1 MRSTTGTDTC
11 LLEDNNTCIV
21 IAMSRKRVSD
31 QDREHGRRIG
41 RLIAD
46 RREQTRRS
54 APELAQEASVAID
67 TIRRLE
73 IGRVPTP
80 AFLTV
85 ARLAGVLQ
93 LSLDD
98 LHAQASGDG
107 GDTSEAGGE
116 TL

>member
-1 MRSTTGTDTC
+1 MYSYRH
-11 LLEDNNTCIV
+11 EPQR
-21 IAMSRKRVSD
+21 ASD
-31 QDREHGRRIG
+31 QDRKHGRRLG

-85 ARLAGVLQ
+85 ARLAEVLR

-98 LHAQASGDG
+98 LHAQASRDG
-107 GDTSEAGGE
+107 GDASEADE
-116 TL
+116 ESS